1 MALTDKQRAAI
12 KSQLKRNIAKRAATQ
27 RTKISA
33 SEARTVSSKMNKRPG
48 ATKQPFTLKDTSVLS
63 KNERNTLGATSKANA
78 AKEKMIQKN
87 RNFAKGTGK
96 LAVKDRVGTKAE
108 YKQLGKDIETRK
120 QLIARGKAAR
130 AAQAAR
136 AANPAPAKATTLTKA
151 VTQVPA
157 KKNTTS
163 KPKVTKAQIKSVE
176 KQLKALPKAPPMNKS
191 DIAKF
196 EKQIDSLAA
205 KDKASRGTTLTKPKA
220 STAAVKKRTTP
231 NTNPKTSK
239 PKVTETRKLQTLDE
253 AKAKAP
259 KPMLGPK
266 KPTAEEFKTT
276 MSKAPSN
283 APLKPAG
290 KIAGATGAAKKA
302 VGSTKTAQ
310 TIKAASQT
318 TAAKKVA
325 ASKPVKLLKGA
336 GKVAKIGLRIGQAVG
351 AAKEVGQVVSGQAEK
366 DFRRIQALENRIAV
380 AKGQKPKYTT
390 TGSNKNLLSSVKTD
404 LGNAAN
410 ILTVGMV
417 GKTRKDRLAEL
428 KTMAAKAEKNKLTK
442 PTVKPTAKP
451 AASAPKPQT
460 GSKPTATTGSNYRV
474 NSGDTLSGIAQRA
487 GVSLSQLRSANP
499 GITDPR
505 KIFRNTK
512 VVIPKGGKVPT
523 GGYTPTKKAK

>member
-33 SEARTVSSKMNKRPG
+33 SEARTVSNKMNKRPG
-48 ATKQPFTLKDTSVLS
+48 ATKQPFILKDTSVLS

-96 LAVKDRVGTKAE
+96 LPVKDRVGTKAE
-108 YKQLGKDIETRK
+108 YKQLGKDIEMRK
-120 QLIARGKAAR
+120 QLIARSKAAR

-151 VTQVPA
+151 EKPMPA
-157 KKNTTS
+157 KKKTTS

-191 DIAKF
+191 DIRKF
-196 EKQIDSLAA
+196 EKQIDSLVA
-205 KDKASRGTTLTKPKA
+205 KDKAAKGTTLTKPKA
-220 STAAVKKRTTP
+220 STEAIKKRTKP

-239 PKVTETRKLQTLDE
+239 PKVTEVKKLQTLEE

-259 KPMLGPK
+259 TPK
-266 KPTAEEFKTT
+266 VSTPKEAPTT
-276 MSKAPSN
+276 SS
-283 APLKPAG
+283 KPAG
-290 KIAGATGAAKKA
+290 KVASKVSDAKKAASSTKTVSTLKKAANTTAGKSITGAAKKIGSSKLVKVGGKLVKIGA
-302 VGSTKTAQ
+302 V
-310 TIKAASQT
+310 I
-318 TAAKKVA
+318 
-325 ASKPVKLLKGA
+325 GA
-336 GKVAKIGLRIGQAVG
+336 GREVA
-351 AAKEVGQVVSGQAEK
+351 QVVSGQAEK

-390 TGSNKNLLSSVKTD
+390 TGSNRNLLSSVKTD

-410 ILTVGMV
+410 ILSVGMV

-428 KTMAAKAEKNKLTK
+428 KTMVAKAEKNKLTK
-442 PTVKPTAKP
+442 PAVKP
-451 AASAPKPQT
+451 AAKPGAKPGANAPKPQT
-460 GSKPTATTGSNYRV
+460 GSNPAATPGSKYTV
-474 NSGDTLSGIAQRA
+474 KKGDTLSAIASRS
-487 GVSLSQLRSANP
+487 GVSLKDIRDANP
-499 GITDPR
+499 KFTTQAKYKNGNM
-505 KIFRNTK
+505 IFSGTT
-512 VVIPKGGKVPT
+512 VAIPK
-523 GGYTPTKKAK
+523 KKAK

>member
-12 KSQLKRNIAKRAATQ
+12 KSQLKKNIAKRAATQ

-33 SEARTVSSKMNKRPG
+33 SEARTVSNKMNKRPG
-48 ATKQPFTLKDTSVLS
+48 ATKQSFTLKDNAVLS
-63 KNERNTLGATSKANA
+63 KSERNTLGATSKANA

-108 YKQLGKDIETRK
+108 YKQLGKDIEMRK
-120 QLIARGKAAR
+120 QLIARSKAAR

-136 AANPAPAKATTLTKA
+136 AANPTPAKATTLTKA
-151 VTQVPA
+151 EKPMPA
-157 KKNTTS
+157 KKKTTS
-163 KPKVTKAQIKSVE
+163 KPKVTKAQIKLVE

-191 DIAKF
+191 DIRKF

-220 STAAVKKRTTP
+220 STEAIKKRTKP

-239 PKVTETRKLQTLDE
+239 PKVTEVKKLQTLEE

-259 KPMLGPK
+259 TPK
-266 KPTAEEFKTT
+266 VPTPKEAPTA
-276 MSKAPSN
+276 SS
-283 APLKPAG
+283 KPAG
-290 KIAGATGAAKKA
+290 KIASKVDAAKKA
-302 VGSTKTAQ
+302 ASSTKTGS
-310 TIKAASQT
+310 TLKKAANT
-318 TAAKKVA
+318 TAAKSIAGK
-325 ASKPVKLLKGA
+325 ASKIGSSKLVKVGGKLVKIGAVIGA
-336 GKVAKIGLRIGQAVG
+336 GREVA
-351 AAKEVGQVVSGQAEK
+351 QVFSGQAEK
-366 DFRRIQALENRIAV
+366 DFRRTQVLENRLAA
-380 AKGQKPKYTT
+380 AKGQKPKYKEI
-390 TGSNKNLLSSVKTD
+390 GSGWTKNLGASLKQD
-404 LGNAAN
+404 IGNAAN
-410 ILTVGMV
+410 ILSVGMV

-428 KTMAAKAEKNKLTK
+428 KTMVAKAEKNKLTK
-442 PTVKPTAKP
+442 PAVKPAAKP
-451 AASAPKPQT
+451 SASAPKPQI
-460 GSKPTATTGSNYRV
+460 GSKPSATTGSNYRV